1 MPFVQ
6 GEFVWMDGTF
16 IPWKDA
22 NVHVMSHALHY
33 GTAAFE
39 GIRAYPSGQQ
49 MYVFRLP
56 EHLKRLLNSCKIF
69 GFDLKYSVS
78 ELTKVTIETVRKN
91 NLHDKCYI
99 RPLVY
104 VGFGGIGINF
114 TGFPIQTA
122 VLAFPYEKYF
132 KGDGVAAMVSTWRRT
147 SDQTGSPLAKISGQ
161 YTNSVLGKMEAVK
174 HGFDECIMLDLNGK
188 ISEGSGEN
196 LFLVEDG
203 KLVTPTLSSS
213 ILGGITRVSAIRLA
227 ADLGIDT
234 VVRDVSRSE
243 LYIADEAFFS
253 GTAAEITPIT
263 SVDHKK
269 VGEGKVGPITSSVRS
284 AFLKAVAG
292 DDPRYMS
299 WLTPVY

>member
-6 GEFVWMDGTF
+6 GEFVWMDGAF
-16 IPWKDA
+16 VPWKDA
-22 NVHVMSHALHY
+22 TVHVMSHALHY

-56 EHLKRLLNSCKIF
+56 DHLRRLANSCKIF
-69 GFDLKYSVS
+69 GFDLKYSVG
-78 ELTKVTIETVRKN
+78 ELTTATVETIRKN
-91 NLHDKCYI
+91 NLHGKAYI
-99 RPLVY
+99 RPLVF

-122 VLAFPYEKYF
+122 ILAFPYEKYL
-132 KGDGVAAMVSTWRRT
+132 KGDGAATMVSTWRRT

-174 HGFDECIMLDLNGK
+174 HGFDECIMLDVNGK

-196 LFLVEDG
+196 LFLVKDG

-213 ILGGITRVSAIRLA
+213 ILGGITRLSAMKLA
-227 ADLGIDT
+227 ADMGIET
-234 VVRDVSRSE
+234 VQRDVSRSE

-253 GTAAEITPIT
+253 GTAVEITPII
-263 SVDHKK
+263 SVDHRP
-269 VGEGKVGPITSSVRS
+269 VGDGSEGPITSSIRS

-292 DDPRYMS
+292 GDPRYMS